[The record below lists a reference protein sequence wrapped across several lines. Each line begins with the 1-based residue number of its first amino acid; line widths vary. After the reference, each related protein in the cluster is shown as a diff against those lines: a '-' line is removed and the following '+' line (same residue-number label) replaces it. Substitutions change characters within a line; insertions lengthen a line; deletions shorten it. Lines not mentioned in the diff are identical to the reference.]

1 MVVTVRRKVTA
12 PGKCAT
18 RLRYRAGMKRLLL
31 LAAVSVSCGGGDVSP
46 EAVCDHMMAV
56 AKKTGVPIAAEG
68 DPKARCVEKQ
78 QRMKEKL
85 GDETFREV
93 ASCIMGKSDISAMM
107 SQCDP
112 ERAAAAGG
120 GGNAAEEYIKKS
132 KGAEAMT
139 SLKMIELGAR
149 QFAEVEHVESGQ
161 SGFPSTSAGP
171 TPPLGACC
179 KGEKGKC
186 PPDPALWSQ
195 PPWSELHFA
204 VDDPH
209 YFSYEYKGAPDGKSF
224 TAFAYGD
231 LDCDGTYSTF
241 SATGAIGPDGAATV
255 GELSRDNPLE

>member
-12 PGKCAT
+12 PGKCAR
-18 RLRYRAGMKRLLL
+18 RLRYRAAMKRLLL
-31 LAAVSVSCGGGDVSP
+31 VLAASACGGGDVSP

-56 AKKTGVPIAAEG
+56 ARKTGVPIAAEG
-68 DPKARCVEKQ
+68 DPVARCVEKQ
-78 QRMKEKL
+78 KRMKEKL
-85 GDETFREV
+85 GDETFRKV
-93 ASCIMGKSDISAMM
+93 ATCIMGKSDISAMM
-107 SQCDP
+107 NECDP
-112 ERAAAAGG
+112 ERVPKAGDEGAAT
-120 GGNAAEEYIKKS
+120 EYIRKS
-132 KGAEAMT
+132 KGSEAMT

-149 QFAEVEHVESGQ
+149 TFAEQENVESGQ
-161 SGFPSTSAGP
+161 PGFPKASAGP

-186 PPDPALWSQ
+186 APDPAQWAQ

-209 YFSYEYKGAPDGKSF
+209 YFSYEYKGDPGGRSF
-224 TAFAYGD
+224 TALAYGD